1 MGKCRRATR
10 GAWSLMRRLGGP
22 TSTPKARGFTASST
36 DMYFEGVSPDA
47 DIDERIVQPAANLSD
62 VPLKD

>member
-1 MGKCRRATR
+1 
-10 GAWSLMRRLGGP
+10 MRRLGGP